1 MPAFPRLIG
10 VRVSLEMHAAFHDAA
25 RRRGETAS
33 TLLRNAIQAAVRTA
47 ANSNGEEP
55 RRAGGVSD
63 RRERRCG

>member
-10 VRVSLEMHAAFHDAA
+10 VRVSPEMHAAFHDAA

-33 TLLRNAIQAAVRTA
+33 TLLRDAIQAAVRAA

-55 RRAGGVSD
+55 RRAGRLIDGQ
-63 RRERRCG
+63 ERSCG